1 MEAEAYNGAA
11 KALLDAAPPLYC
23 ADAGGNLVFHND
35 AFDKIAPALFGDD
48 DAADPT
54 RQGAVVAAPRALLE
68 VFNRL
73 NAVGQALTLRHC
85 IIVDGKQRY
94 YRSHHF
100 QTAGETGFTGYGGSY
115 VDLTTEI
122 DAVMPAADATSPIP
136 IPGPTPGAWTWEADK
151 NLKLTYLSDALVAR
165 FDIPDSLPFG
175 ESLGGGNF
183 LLPFR
188 DRVLLV
194 PDRSARVCRLS
205 LSGFPV
211 FDPGTGECTG
221 YKGTAAELTRDG
233 EGGDAI
239 DQGVETMDPK
249 TLAATVSHLREQ
261 NTQLETALTEARF
274 AIGVKTEFLGKMS
287 HELRTPLNAI
297 IGFSEISIQQSF
309 GTVSPRYLGYFR
321 DIHGAAN
328 HLLSIINDILDAANV
343 DSSNLAISIQPV
355 RLSEVLA
362 EAKSILA
369 VRAEQAKI
377 DTSLVILSDEW
388 VVAADP
394 GRTRQ
399 ILVNLLGN
407 AVKFTKPG
415 GSIGVEAL
423 EAGDDVEITVWDTG
437 VGIPADQHG
446 HIFESFHQ
454 LDSDI
459 LCAPAEGTGLGL
471 TISRQLARLMGG
483 DIAVDSEPGR
493 GARFTVRLPKSE
505 PAGAAEA

>member
-1 MEAEAYNGAA
+1 MEAETDNGPA
-11 KALLDAAPPLYC
+11 KAWLDAAPPLYC
-23 ADAGGNLVFHND
+23 ADAYGNLVFHND

-48 DAADPT
+48 DIADPT
-54 RQGAVVAAPRALLE
+54 RQAAAAATPRALLDI
-68 VFNRL
+68 FNRL
-73 NAVGQALTLRHC
+73 NADEEVVTLRQC

-100 QTAGETGFTGYGGSY
+100 QIADETGFTGYGGSY
-115 VDLTTEI
+115 IDLTAEI
-122 DAVMPAADATSPIP
+122 AAAMPGADATAPIP
-136 IPGPTPGAWTWEADK
+136 IPGLTPGAWTWEADE
-151 NLKLTYLSDALVAR
+151 NLKLTYLSDALAAR
-165 FDIPDSLPFG
+165 FDIPDSLPFR

-188 DRVLLV
+188 NRVLLV

-211 FDPGTGECTG
+211 FDPRTGECTG
-221 YKGTAAELTRDG
+221 YTGTAAELARDG
-233 EGGDAI
+233 EAGGAV
-239 DQGVETMDPK
+239 DQGVDSMDQK
-249 TLAATVSHLREQ
+249 TLAATVSQLREQ
-261 NTQLETALTEARF
+261 NTQLESALTEARF
-274 AIGVKTEFLGKMS
+274 AVGVKTDFLGKMS

-297 IGFSEISIQQSF
+297 IGFSEISIQQAF
-309 GTVSPRYLGYFR
+309 GAVSPRYLGYFR

-343 DSSNLAISIQPV
+343 DSSNLAISTQPV

-369 VRAEQAKI
+369 VRAEQAEI
-377 DTSLVILSDEW
+377 DTSLVILSDQW

-407 AVKFTKPG
+407 AVKFTQPG
-415 GSIGVEAL
+415 GSIGVEARQT
-423 EAGDDVEITVWDTG
+423 GDDVEITVWDTG

-446 HIFESFHQ
+446 RIFESFHQ
-454 LDSDI
+454 LNSDI
-459 LCAPAEGTGLGL
+459 LRAPAEGTGLGL
-471 TISRQLARLMGG
+471 AISRQLARLMGG
-483 DIAVDSEPGR
+483 DITVDSERGR
-493 GARFTVRLPKSE
+493 GARFTVRLPKFE